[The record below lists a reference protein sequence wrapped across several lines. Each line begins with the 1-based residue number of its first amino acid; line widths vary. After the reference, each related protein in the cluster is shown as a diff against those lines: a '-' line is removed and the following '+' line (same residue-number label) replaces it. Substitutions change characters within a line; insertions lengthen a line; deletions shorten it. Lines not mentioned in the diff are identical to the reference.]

1 MNCLY
6 FVVTLSPPS
15 TESEEEAGKCKL
27 PSPTIKKILKGSKS
41 GAKKGSGKIDKE
53 VKDAGKVKQEDKEGA
68 TSEEGL
74 ERAMVEEEE
83 GTAEDGTVEEV
94 TGAGQHEAHG
104 VGGVS
109 TERESTLEEET
120 DGVDTERETDEE
132 EPKDE
137 ENKDEGEIADDTG
150 DGKERESEVGEETR
164 TEDVGKDMKKKGVGK
179 KKEGAKGKGSRKE
192 NGKAGKMGRKS
203 PTTCE

>member
-1 MNCLY
+1 MNCVY
-6 FVVTLSPPS
+6 FLVTSPPS
-15 TESEEEAGKCKL
+15 TESEEEAGKCEPPSLRTKKKL
-27 PSPTIKKILKGSKS
+27 QGSK
-41 GAKKGSGKIDKE
+41 GGPKKGSEKIGKE
-53 VKDAGKVKQEDKEGA
+53 VKDAGNVKQEDKKGV
-68 TSEEGL
+68 TSEESL
-74 ERAMVEEEE
+74 DRAIVEEVE

-94 TGAGQHEAHG
+94 TDAGQHEAHG

-109 TERESTLEEET
+109 TEGESTGDEET

-132 EPKDE
+132 EQIEE

-150 DGKERESEVGEETR
+150 DGKEKKSEVGEETK
-164 TEDVGKDMKKKGVGK
+164 TEDVGKDRKKGVGK

-192 NGKAGKMGRKS
+192 NGKAGKRGRKS